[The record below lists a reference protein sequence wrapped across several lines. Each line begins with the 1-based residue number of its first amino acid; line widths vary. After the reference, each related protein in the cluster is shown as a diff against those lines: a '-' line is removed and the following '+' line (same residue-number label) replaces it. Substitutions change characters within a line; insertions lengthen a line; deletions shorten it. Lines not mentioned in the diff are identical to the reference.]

1 MDAPDTF
8 KASLWES
15 IKTAWAQEN
24 LNPLVKQMYRVAYA
38 IYQLSPEARVWE
50 AVTGDKLPLEAIESS
65 RKSLREAADFIYSAM
80 PDSYIEGKNAVSIAE
95 LVVEKPLGM
104 SAIGWGIEI
113 LLNAGLVY
121 TFWKVEEIQDWLQEV
136 QGAQYRNLATGL
148 LPATLALQQANGDE
162 KLAAE
167 ILAKGMEPPVF
178 VKVDAVDYRPV
189 LVIGGAALALGL
201 LIYAQTR

>member
-15 IKTAWAQEN
+15 IKTAWTQEN

>member
-80 PDSYIEGKNAVSIAE
+80 PDSYIEGKNSVSIAE